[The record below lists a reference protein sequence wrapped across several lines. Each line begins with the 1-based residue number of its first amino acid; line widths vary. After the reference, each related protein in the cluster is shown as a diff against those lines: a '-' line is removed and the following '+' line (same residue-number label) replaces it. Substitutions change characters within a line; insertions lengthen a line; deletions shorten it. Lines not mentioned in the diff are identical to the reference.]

1 MLNSREA
8 VTMPEPIQPVSS
20 MGRIIAEQPDMNTE
34 ELATY
39 GSEYARVKA
48 GIWVVDKMIEIAE
61 DKYAMALASCYGDE
75 FERVMEIYRRRPMV
89 VTQERPRSKNYED
102 LMALQKA
109 KEIYTRANTLEY
121 LKKLRI
127 EIDSYGA
134 INGIQEYGQR
144 MLENGLDQELVRA
157 VIRKRASNGMVNT
170 YESVKA
176 IRDGTLNDTR
186 TAEERRMARMA
197 EMIMRA
203 NEHIRMENEYPEESR
218 DEWDDH
224 GGWDRSEWIESIEDR
239 DSEESPDA
247 QQTIQAIHDSRID
260 PYVGEGLGTHVYD
273 MDETE
278 VMGIHEEPE
287 PEEAERDDFER
298 IGPASTTP
306 QDAIG
311 TAPDSQQQDEIARI
325 PPMGSSP
332 TDAVGSVPNEEIARI
347 GPDGG
352 KPRDALELLE
362 TLFLQ
367 RPPCD
372 CEEYAEWYRYK
383 LKRDH
388 GYDLDYDD
396 EGNEVIIGRTGE

>member
-1 MLNSREA
+1 MNDPSQLTSQIR
-8 VTMPEPIQPVSS
+8 
-20 MGRIIAEQPDMNTE
+20 RIIAEQPDMNTE
-34 ELATY
+34 ELAIY
-39 GSEYARVKA
+39 GSVYARVKA

-75 FERVMEIYRRRPMV
+75 YDRVMEIYRRRPMV
-89 VTQERPRSKNYED
+89 VTQERPRSRDYED

-109 KEIYTRANTLEY
+109 KTIYTRFTTLEY
-121 LKKLRI
+121 LTKLRR

-134 INGIQEYGQR
+134 INGIQEYGKR

-186 TAEERRMARMA
+186 SVEEKRMARMA

-224 GGWDRSEWIESIEDR
+224 GGWDRSEWIESIENG
-239 DSEESPDA
+239 DSEEKADSQPA
-247 QQTIQAIHDSRID
+247 MPGIHDSHID
-260 PYVGEGLGTHVYD
+260 TYVGEGLGTHVYD
-273 MDETE
+273 MDEAE
-278 VMGIHEEPE
+278 VMGVHDRPE
-287 PEEAERDDFER
+287 LDAEGEGDDVGR
-298 IGPASTTP
+298 IGPESTTLM
-306 QDAIG
+306 DAVESVPG
-311 TAPDSQQQDEIARI
+311 SAEEEIARI

-332 TDAVGSVPNEEIARI
+332 TEAVGAVPKEEIARI

-352 KPRDALELLE
+352 KPRDALNLLE
-362 TLFLQ
+362 FLFLQ

-372 CEEYAEWYRYK
+372 SEEYAEWYRYK
-383 LKRDH
+383 MKREH

-396 EGNEVIIGRTGE
+396 DGNEVIIGSVER

>member
-1 MLNSREA
+1 
-8 VTMPEPIQPVSS
+8 MPEPIQPVSS

-287 PEEAERDDFER
+287 PEEAERDDVER

>member
-1 MLNSREA
+1 
-8 VTMPEPIQPVSS
+8 MPEPIQPVSS

-287 PEEAERDDFER
+287 PEEAERDDVER
-298 IGPASTTP
+298 IDPASTTP

>member
-1 MLNSREA
+1 
-8 VTMPEPIQPVSS
+8 MPEPIQPVSS

-75 FERVMEIYRRRPMV
+75 FERVMAIYRRRPMV

-224 GGWDRSEWIESIEDR
+224 GGWDRSEWIESIEDGN
-239 DSEESPDA
+239 SEESPDA
-247 QQTIQAIHDSRID
+247 QQTIQAIHDSRIG

-273 MDETE
+273 MDEIE
-278 VMGIHEEPE
+278 VMGIHEDPE
-287 PEEAERDDFER
+287 PEETERDDVER

-306 QDAIG
+306 QDAMG
-311 TAPDSQQQDEIARI
+311 MVPDSQQQDEIARI

-372 CEEYAEWYRYK
+372 SEEYAEWYRYK

>member
-1 MLNSREA
+1 
-8 VTMPEPIQPVSS
+8 MPEPIQPVSS

-176 IRDGTLNDTR
+176 IREGTLNDTR

-224 GGWDRSEWIESIEDR
+224 GGWDRSEWIESIEDG

-247 QQTIQAIHDSRID
+247 HQTIQTIHDSHIG

-287 PEEAERDDFER
+287 PEEAERDDVER

-306 QDAIG
+306 QDAMG
-311 TAPDSQQQDEIARI
+311 TVPDSQQQDEIARI

-362 TLFLQ
+362 ALFLQ

-372 CEEYAEWYRYK
+372 SEEYAEWYRYK
-383 LKRDH
+383 LKRDR

>member
-1 MLNSREA
+1 
-8 VTMPEPIQPVSS
+8 MPDPIQPTSYI
-20 MGRIIAEQPDMNTE
+20 GRIIAEQPDMNTE

-75 FERVMEIYRRRPMV
+75 YERVMEIYHRRPMV
-89 VTQERPRSKNYED
+89 VTQERPRSRDHED

-144 MLENGLDQELVRA
+144 MLENGLDQELVRT

-186 TAEERRMARMA
+186 SIEEKRMARMA

-224 GGWDRSEWIESIEDR
+224 GGWDRSEWIDSIEEG
-239 DSEESPDA
+239 DSEENADE
-247 QQTIQAIHDSRID
+247 QQTIQTIRDSHIG

-273 MDETE
+273 MDEDE
-278 VMGIHEEPE
+278 VMGVHDQPE
-287 PEEAERDDFER
+287 SDDGDNGDDIER

-306 QDAIG
+306 MDAVG
-311 TAPDSQQQDEIARI
+311 SVPGSQQQQEIARI

-332 TDAVGSVPNEEIARI
+332 IEAVGSVPKEEIARI

-372 CEEYAEWYRYK
+372 KEEYAEWYRYK
-383 LKRDH
+383 LKRDR
-388 GYDLDYDD
+388 GYDVDYDD
-396 EGNEVIIGRTGE
+396 EGNEIIIGRTGE